1 MAKIP
6 LEIKSNIFSRLP
18 VKIIGKC
25 RCVSKDWLG
34 ILTDPYFL
42 QLHLE
47 RAQKDRQLL
56 FLDQSADHDDEED
69 NRRQVARFFT
79 TNMEGVMQFRARG
92 LVVGYM
98 YMIPSGHGLV
108 CLVNRGIFCA
118 FNPSMKKIAR
128 LPRAQPSTCGGVD
141 AGFGYIQSTNEYKLV
156 HLYNIKNEEPLE
168 YTIKCEIMT
177 LSDGGVV
184 SSNSWKQLE
193 NECPVMVS
201 GWGVLVDKK
210 FYWMA
215 WEGCNP
221 TEYQLILSLDLETE
235 TFGFIPHPHATS
247 YVEGNDMFLVELQGQ
262 LCLVDTFAYPPV
274 TNVWILKD
282 PVKKIWEKEYTI
294 DLTKLEGF
302 DDELTQIFILGYMNG
317 ELIINSQQE
326 RLDFYNI
333 GSRFFRRGPNLNL
346 RRDTGI
352 CIYTE
357 TFFSLKD

>member
-6 LEIKSNIFSRLP
+6 NEIKSNIFSRLP
-18 VKIIGKC
+18 VKFIGKC
-25 RCVSKDWLG
+25 RCVSKEWLG

-42 QLHLE
+42 ELHLE

-56 FLDQSADHDDEED
+56 FLDQSVDHDDEED
-69 NRRQVARFFT
+69 NQRQVARFFT

-92 LVVGYM
+92 FVGGYI

-108 CLVNRGIFCA
+108 CLVNRGIFYA
-118 FNPSMKKIAR
+118 FNPSMKKVAR
-128 LPRAQPSTCGGVD
+128 LPTAQPSTCGRFN

-156 HLYNIKNEEPLE
+156 HLYNIKSEEELE

-193 NECPVMVS
+193 TECPAMVS

-210 FYWMA
+210 FYWMVC
-215 WEGCNP
+215 EGCHP
-221 TEYQLILSLDLETE
+221 TVDQLIMSLDLETE
-235 TFGFIPHPHATS
+235 TFDFIPHPHVTS

-262 LCLVDTFAYPPV
+262 LCLVDTFAYPPI
-274 TNVWILKD
+274 TNVWILED
-282 PVKKIWEKEYTI
+282 PVKKIWAKKYTI

-302 DDELTQIFILGYMNG
+302 DDELTQISVLGYLNG

-326 RLDFYNI
+326 RLDFYNV
-333 GSRFFRRGPNLNL
+333 GSRIFRRGPNLNL
-346 RRDTGI
+346 KRDTEI

-357 TFFSLKD
+357 TFFLLKE